1 MTEEALK
8 RLRVPMVEYHYQCQ
22 CGGVGKISTRQSA
35 LAPLVR
41 LARADHE
48 GKCGDPDIES
58 IETPEEYAK
67 RKQPKQPTAEQLG
80 EGFC

>member
-1 MTEEALK
+1 MTEARLK
-8 RLRVPMVEYHYQCQ
+8 KLGVRRQEFHYRCQ
-22 CGGVGKISTRQSA
+22 CGGTGIIRTRQTG

-41 LARADHE
+41 LARTDHE

-58 IETPEEYAK
+58 IETPEERHCK
-67 RKQPKQPTAEQLG
+67 DKQAWETAHPLG